1 MFITITSSKV
11 PPELSEKVESF
22 LQKFLP
28 RMKQQPGVR
37 SVFHYARPDRG
48 DESTIV
54 IWDDQ
59 KSIKAY
65 RESELIKEAI
75 VFEQKLNLPSTRE
88 IYPLI
93 LSLDDTGNKF

>member
-37 SVFHYARPDRG
+37 SIYHYARPDLD

-54 IWDDQ
+54 TWDDQ
-59 KSIKAY
+59 ESIKAY

-75 VFEQKLNLPSTRE
+75 AFEQKLNLPSTRE
-88 IYPLI
+88 SYPLI
-93 LSLDDTGNKF
+93 FSTDDTNKKF